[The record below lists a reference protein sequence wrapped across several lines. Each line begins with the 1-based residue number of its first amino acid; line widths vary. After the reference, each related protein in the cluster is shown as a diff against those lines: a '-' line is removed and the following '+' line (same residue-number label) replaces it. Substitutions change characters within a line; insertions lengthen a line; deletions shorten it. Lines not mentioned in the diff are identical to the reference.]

1 MNKAMKKSRSTFS
14 QKKIVLVFNRSYNL
28 VSISRSVHS
37 IAALSKSNLQ
47 SVSFA
52 CTGRYIS
59 TNGYYFRHLDPN
71 VEIDLTDLCG
81 LKLQEYDRLCG
92 VERRYHSSQEL
103 ARRREMLE
111 NNKQEKEDTNEIYE

>member
-1 MNKAMKKSRSTFS
+1 M
-14 QKKIVLVFNRSYNL
+14 QKKIVLVFNRSFNL
-28 VSISRSVHS
+28 VAIGRSVHS
-37 IAALSKSNLQ
+37 VAEMTGSNLQ

-71 VEIDLTDLCG
+71 IEVDLTDLCG

-92 VERRYHSSQEL
+92 VERRYHSTREL
-103 ARRREMLE
+103 ARRREML
-111 NNKQEKEDTNEIYE
+111 KAIKTEKEDINEIDE

>member
-1 MNKAMKKSRSTFS
+1 MKKSRSTFS

-28 VSISRSVHS
+28 IIISRSVHS
-37 IAALSKSNLQ
+37 AAEFSNSNLQ

-71 VEIDLTDLCG
+71 VEVDLNDLHG
-81 LKLQEYDRLCG
+81 LKLQEYDKLCG

-103 ARRREMLE
+103 ARRRKMLE
-111 NNKQEKEDTNEIYE
+111 NNR